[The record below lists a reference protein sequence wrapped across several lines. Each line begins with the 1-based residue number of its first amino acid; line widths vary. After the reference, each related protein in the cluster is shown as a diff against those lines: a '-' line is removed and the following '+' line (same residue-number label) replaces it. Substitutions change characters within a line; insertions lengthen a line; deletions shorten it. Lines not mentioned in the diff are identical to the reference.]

1 VEAISESDIKARIAR
16 DNPWWNLP
24 GFIAPEAA
32 SPKRVYFEPFRK
44 LALNY
49 GVRRAAILLGP
60 RRVGKTFLV
69 KQLIHSAIEDG
80 IFVSNILYVSI
91 DATIYAGL
99 SLERFI
105 DFMPRL
111 MGEGKSLMGEGKSQR
126 IVVFDEI
133 QYRRDWEI
141 ELKDLVDNYPDIKF
155 IASGSAAAALH
166 LKSRESGAGRFSD
179 FMLLPLTFY
188 EFLLFLGEEE
198 KFIQMEPPAS
208 EAETPYSILNIDG
221 LNARFVDYL
230 NWGGYPEAV
239 TQSTDST
246 KR

>member
-1 VEAISESDIKARIAR
+1 MEAISESDIKARIAR
-16 DNPWWNLP
+16 DNPWWSLP

-80 IFVSNILYVSI
+80 IFASNILYVSI

-105 DFMPRL
+105 GFM
-111 MGEGKSLMGEGKSQR
+111 
-126 IVVFDEI
+126 
-133 QYRRDWEI
+133 
-141 ELKDLVDNYPDIKF
+141 
-155 IASGSAAAALH
+155 
-166 LKSRESGAGRFSD
+166 
-179 FMLLPLTFY
+179 
-188 EFLLFLGEEE
+188 LGEERLKE
-198 KFIQMEPPAS
+198 S
-208 EAETPYSILNIDG
+208 
-221 LNARFVDYL
+221 
-230 NWGGYPEAV
+230 
-239 TQSTDST
+239 
-246 KR
+246 